1 MNYINCFIINIDT
14 FLNELNFS
22 PLVLIGLLITSL
34 SLVLTLKDTNIY
46 ISKFKKQ
53 DNIISFINRIYR
65 TAGALIFLFLI
76 SFINNFFNIETIS
89 SNNTHAIIYFII
101 SIFVIVLISVI
112 VWNLLLITY
121 TIKKIVTTSLK

>member
-1 MNYINCFIINIDT
+1 MNYINCFIMNIDK

-34 SLVLTLKDTNIY
+34 SLILTLKDSNIY
-46 ISKFKKQ
+46 IAKYKKQ

-65 TAGALIFLFLI
+65 TAGSLIFLFSI
-76 SFINNFFNIETIS
+76 SLINNFLNIEKIS
-89 SNNTHAIIYFII
+89 SNNTHTIIYFII
-101 SIFVIVLISVI
+101 SIFVIVLISII
-112 VWNLLLITY
+112 VYNLLLITY